1 MQRVVLVLA
10 IALFLSPSTA
20 GSAGTTAR
28 SSRLRAGAPHPQCQ
42 LTVVGIMRRPDLVGH
57 PSTNLRWSADSQKL
71 YFQRRKL
78 EEKESSTDDEVKTI
92 PPANGRRD
100 EAHRRMIFVD
110 GGDTVLVDSATGTRR
125 QIIRTT
131 T

>member
-1 MQRVVLVLA
+1 
-10 IALFLSPSTA
+10 
-20 GSAGTTAR
+20 
-28 SSRLRAGAPHPQCQ
+28 
-42 LTVVGIMRRPDLVGH
+42 MRRPDLVGH

-78 EEKESSTDDEVKTI
+78 EEKESSTDDNEVKTI